1 MNKSTISKQRSY
13 LTDLFSTLAAKSRRR
28 STLWLM
34 LLMLLLLP
42 TRMVAET
49 TTEDPRCAL
58 FKGLEGISDVTIT
71 DNGEYPW
78 QMLDLK
84 AEGMTAVSS
93 YFTAE
98 SKGLMSSNYN
108 VDDGFSE
115 TVIRFNV
122 SKPIMLTSQVLV
134 SSEENC
140 QLSIYVDN
148 KLNLSIS
155 GEKQTEYKVLLSA
168 GEHSLELN
176 YYHIGYSGSEYA
188 NRAFLY
194 NLKTSTTIDDNVAD
208 YESSNN
214 TLTFKKIKSDNLED
228 LDLSRIAMVNN
239 EQTVSDM
246 CTLLGIDNSAI
257 KSVVFDKSFKTYAPT
272 SLINFFAD
280 LNSLQTITDLE
291 YLNTAN
297 VTNMSYMFYGC
308 ENLSSLDVTKFNT
321 ANVTKMQSMFE
332 SCSGLTSLDL
342 TNFNTANVTDM
353 DRMFFECSAL
363 TTIYASDKF
372 VTTKVKHGYDMF
384 YECRNLKDYSD
395 SKTGHKYANCGTTGY
410 FTPVFDYAEFDNATG
425 MLTFR
430 RSLSKPAGAYDLNEG
445 NNEPGWLTQKENIYK
460 VVFDASFAN
469 ARPTSCYYWFCGCSK
484 LTDIE
489 GIENLN
495 TENVTNM
502 NSMFDRCSALTSLD
516 LTNFNTAKVSDM
528 SYMFMGCTALTTIFV
543 SDKFVTDLVTSSDNM
558 FHMCI
563 NLIGA
568 IEYDGSKSDHTY
580 ANYETGYFSPEG
592 GFPGYAVFDEGT
604 GTLTFKWSNSTSIP
618 TGAYDLNEGD
628 NKPGWYDK
636 REKIKTVVF
645 DASFACA
652 RPTSCFYW
660 FYGCKNLVNIKGIE
674 NLNTEKVTMMYS
686 MFEKCSALTSLDL
699 TNFNTANVTDMS
711 NMFYD
716 CSTLTT
722 IYASDKFVTIQVTYD
737 WGMFYS
743 CNKLIGAIKYDGNN
757 NKDYANYETGYFTP
771 KGGFHAYAE
780 FDGGTGTLTFRRG
793 ASKPEG
799 AYDLYAGIYYPGWW
813 YDKREK
819 IKTVVFDASFACA
832 RPTSCYYWFSGCNN
846 LTEIK
851 GIENLN
857 TENVT
862 NMSYMF
868 VKCKALTSLN
878 LTSFN
883 TEKVTNMQGMFKECS
898 DLTSLDLSNFNTE
911 KVTDMQGMFWECSN
925 LTSLN
930 LTRLN
935 TENVTAMNGM
945 FYGCTKLE
953 SLDLSKFNT
962 AKVTKMNQ
970 MFYNCSALTSL
981 DLTSFN
987 TAEVTKM
994 GNMFKSCSALTSLDL
1009 SNFNTAKVTD
1019 MNNMFYGCNALTSL
1033 DITSFNTAEVTNMSN
1048 MFRLCY
1054 ALTSL
1059 DLSNF
1064 NTAKVEDMS
1073 YMFKTCK
1080 ALTSLD
1086 LTSFNTA
1093 KVENM
1098 TEMFNNCPALTTI
1111 YASDKFVTGQV
1122 TNSRNM
1128 FYGCTELKGFIDK
1141 YDESKIDHTYANYKT
1156 GYFTKLVVRNGD
1168 ERYGITGETTQ
1179 LTVDNLALTDNK
1191 DLVVYE
1197 PFTATAASYSRTI
1210 NTTWAT
1216 LCLPFDVSLDDQN
1229 FRAFELGSVNNDEVV
1244 LKELNTIIPAGTPVI
1259 IKMTNGATEL
1269 SFNVANKEIAKDV
1282 KTSATDDNNYQLQG
1296 LYTQK
1301 VFSKDADNNCYI
1313 VKGNKLMNPAKLLAN
1328 TKVEKVVSKPFRAYM
1343 VDKSSSAAGAKMFS
1357 IGFDDS
1363 TTAIDSLNTIANDKA
1378 EYYDLQG
1385 KRLNAPQKGINI
1397 VKRGNKTMKVI
1408 IK

>member
-1 MNKSTISKQRSY
+1 MKKSTISKQRSY
-13 LTDLFSTLAAKSRRR
+13 LTDLFSTLAVKSHRR

-34 LLMLLLLP
+34 LFTLLLLP
-42 TRMVAET
+42 TSMVAQTDYDTSVTFTALAGKPEGFDNEKYT
-49 TTEDPRCAL
+49 NLFDGLKDPSNSTKWCAK
-58 FKGLEGISDVTIT
+58 FVSNGGTYVIFEASKAGIPVGYTIT
-71 DNGEYPW
+71 TGNDNSTYKGRNPRSWKLYGNNEGKNGAWTLIQEVSYDTKLQDVNCASYDFTCEGSTPYKYFKWEITGIKNKDYIQVGEFE
-78 QMLDLK
+78 L
-84 AEGMTAVSS
+84 
-93 YFTAE
+93 
-98 SKGLMSSNYN
+98 
-108 VDDGFSE
+108 
-115 TVIRFNV
+115 
-122 SKPIMLTSQVLV
+122 
-134 SSEENC
+134 
-140 QLSIYVDN
+140 
-148 KLNLSIS
+148 KLN
-155 GEKQTEYKVLLSA
+155 T
-168 GEHSLELN
+168 
-176 YYHIGYSGSEYA
+176 GYQVYA
-188 NRAFLY
+188 EFDEG
-194 NLKTSTTIDDNVAD
+194 TG
-208 YESSNN
+208 
-214 TLTFKKIKSDNLED
+214 TLTFKYGPSTSKPEGAYKLNVGPYLPGWSNKKEKIK
-228 LDLSRIAMVNN
+228 
-239 EQTVSDM
+239 T
-246 CTLLGIDNSAI
+246 
-257 KSVVFDKSFKTYAPT
+257 VVFDASFAIARPT
-272 SLINFFAD
+272 IC
-280 LNSLQTITDLE
+280 NSWFSGCKNLTDIKGIE
-291 YLNTAN
+291 NLNTEK
-297 VTNMSYMFYGC
+297 VTSMIYMFEGC
-308 ENLSSLDVTKFNT
+308 TKLESLDVSNFNTAEVKSMTYMFNKCSTLTSLNLSKFNT
-321 ANVTKMQSMFE
+321 AKVTDMSSMFE
-332 SCSGLTSLDL
+332 DCTKLASLDLSNFNTEKVMYMSNMFYNCSALTSLDL
-342 TNFNTANVTDM
+342 RKFNTAKVTEM
-353 DRMFFECSAL
+353 NNMFYNCSAL
-363 TTIYASDKF
+363 TTIFASDKF
-372 VTTKVKHGYDMF
+372 VTDLVTSSFDMF
-384 YECRNLKDYSD
+384 SGCKNLIGAIAYDETNTNNKDY
-395 SKTGHKYANCGTTGY
+395 ANLVDGY
-410 FTPVFDYAEFDNATG
+410 FTPEGGFQAYAEFDEGTG
-425 MLTFR
+425 TLTFR
-430 RSLSKPAGAYDLNEG
+430 RGVSMPTGAYELNEG
-445 NNEPGWLTQKENIYK
+445 QSNPKWFDQKEKIKK

-469 ARPTSCYYWFCGCSK
+469 ARPTSCYYWFAVCSN
-484 LTDIE
+484 LTTIE
-489 GIENLN
+489 GIEYLN
-495 TENVTNM
+495 TEKVTDM
-502 NSMFDRCSALTSLD
+502 NSMFFHCSSLTSLD
-516 LTNFNTAKVSDM
+516 LSNFNTAKVSDM
-528 SYMFMGCTALTTIFV
+528 RYMFNGCSALTTIYA
-543 SDKFVTDLVTSSDNM
+543 SDKFVTDLVTKSTDM
-558 FHMCI
+558 FSGCK

-568 IEYDGSKSDHTY
+568 IEYDGSKTDKNY
-580 ANYETGYFSPEG
+580 ANYQTGYFTPEG
-592 GFPGYAVFDEGT
+592 GFPGYAKFDEGT
-604 GTLTFKWSNSTSIP
+604 GTLTFTSGP
-618 TGAYDLNEGD
+618 SKPEGAYDLYEGIYY
-628 NKPGWYDK
+628 PGWWYGQK
-636 REKIKTVVF
+636 EKIKTVVF
-645 DASFACA
+645 DASFANA
-652 RPTSCFYW
+652 RP
-660 FYGCKNLVNIKGIE
+660 K
-674 NLNTEKVTMMYS
+674 
-686 MFEKCSALTSLDL
+686 
-699 TNFNTANVTDMS
+699 
-711 NMFYD
+711 
-716 CSTLTT
+716 
-722 IYASDKFVTIQVTYD
+722 
-737 WGMFYS
+737 
-743 CNKLIGAIKYDGNN
+743 
-757 NKDYANYETGYFTP
+757 
-771 KGGFHAYAE
+771 
-780 FDGGTGTLTFRRG
+780 
-793 ASKPEG
+793 
-799 AYDLYAGIYYPGWW
+799 
-813 YDKREK
+813 
-819 IKTVVFDASFACA
+819 
-832 RPTSCYYWFSGCNN
+832 SCYGWFSGCSN

-851 GIENLN
+851 GIEYL
-857 TENVT
+857 
-862 NMSYMF
+862 
-868 VKCKALTSLN
+868 
-878 LTSFN
+878 N
-883 TEKVTNMQGMFKECS
+883 TEKVTNMQEMFNACSKLTSLNLSNFNTAEVTNMSYMFKSCKA
-898 DLTSLDLSNFNTE
+898 LTSLDLTNFNTE
-911 KVTDMQGMFWECSN
+911 KVTDMQGMFWECSD

-930 LTRLN
+930 LTSLN
-935 TENVTAMNGM
+935 TENVTDMTGM
-945 FYGCTKLE
+945 FKNCTDLTSLE
-953 SLDLSKFNT
+953 LSNFNT

-970 MFYNCSALTSL
+970 MFFQCYALTSL
-981 DLTSFN
+981 DLSNFN
-987 TAEVTKM
+987 TAKVTKM
-994 GNMFKSCSALTSLDL
+994 DYMFKSCNDLTSLDL